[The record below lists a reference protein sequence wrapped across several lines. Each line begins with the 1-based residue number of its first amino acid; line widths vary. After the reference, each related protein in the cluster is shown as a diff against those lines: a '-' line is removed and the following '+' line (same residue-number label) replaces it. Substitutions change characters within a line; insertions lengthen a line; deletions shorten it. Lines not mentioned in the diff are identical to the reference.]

1 MAQVQMQVY
10 RGTSDYLDTISNVDG
25 QFLYDEDT
33 HQILVDNGTTREQ
46 YGGGNEKVYD
56 TYAEAV
62 ADLANIADGQTV
74 FVKEGTSSDKPTI
87 TYAEWQQ
94 LSDIEKEAFS
104 GYVSNFPEEQLN
116 ASAITY
122 GNTNVG
128 AELTSINTHLT
139 TRDIVYTPVSGWNP
153 NVVESKVSANNLTLA
168 LTFNGIGI
176 ITQDTNRPIK
186 IGTLAMKP
194 YVLTPINCYNM
205 ATATVANDIAAWVDT
220 NGDVYWEHYSSGTKT
235 IDIIG
240 SFLVH

>member
-33 HQILVDNGTTREQ
+33 HQILLDNGTTREQ
-46 YGGGNEKVYD
+46 YGGGNEKVYN

-62 ADLANIADGQTV
+62 ADLANIAEGQTV

-128 AELTSINTHLT
+128 AELTSINTHL
-139 TRDIVYTPVSGWNP
+139 
-153 NVVESKVSANNLTLA
+153 
-168 LTFNGIGI
+168 
-176 ITQDTNRPIK
+176 
-186 IGTLAMKP
+186 
-194 YVLTPINCYNM
+194 
-205 ATATVANDIAAWVDT
+205 NDIAVHSTTEKAIGKWID
-220 NGDVYWEHYSSGTKT
+220 GKT
-235 IDIIG
+235 IYRKTIYVSGSATNRQVLDSTLTLSYIDTLVSLKGTCLHRNTYKFSIPYGIGQNYVLLKVESDGLHIEFFTFEPTDVVVIIEYTK
-240 SFLVH
+240 